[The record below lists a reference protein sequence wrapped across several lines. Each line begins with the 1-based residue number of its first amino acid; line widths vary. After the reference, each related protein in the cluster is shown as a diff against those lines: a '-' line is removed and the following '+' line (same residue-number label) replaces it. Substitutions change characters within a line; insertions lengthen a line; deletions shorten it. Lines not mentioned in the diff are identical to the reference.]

1 MKITEIKVSRKNS
14 PLTRPLRISLGTI
27 THSTSIVAEVMT
39 DEGIWGIGEGAASAF
54 VTGETMDGAQA
65 ALKMLEE
72 ALLGVDPTDL
82 EKVHCIMDRTL
93 AHAPVA
99 KAAVDIA
106 CFDLLGKKAGMPVY
120 RLLGGHEDHLETDMT
135 IGIQE
140 PEEMARLAKE
150 HVGEGFRILKTK
162 VGTGKEQDL
171 KRIRLIREAV
181 GKDIK
186 IRLDANQAWTPKEAV
201 HMLEC
206 LEEYQIE
213 LVEQPVPHY
222 DIDGL
227 EYVTSHSRIPVMSD
241 ESVFDSHDAFR
252 LVQRHAVDYVN
263 IKLMKCGG
271 LWEAI
276 RINAVCEAA
285 GVECMLGCM
294 AEETN
299 IGATAAASLGAALKN
314 ITRADI
320 DCQFSIADFPVQG
333 GMRWGKGGLLSLP
346 CEPGFG
352 FL

>member
-1 MKITEIKVSRKNS
+1 MVRLQFGGLRSVSMAIGRLRKLVAGGRRTGKNPGTVRNGKDCSEMKITEIKVSRKNS

-186 IRLDANQAWTPKEAV
+186 IRLDANQALQA
-201 HMLEC
+201 L
-206 LEEYQIE
+206 
-213 LVEQPVPHY
+213 
-222 DIDGL
+222 
-227 EYVTSHSRIPVMSD
+227 
-241 ESVFDSHDAFR
+241 
-252 LVQRHAVDYVN
+252 
-263 IKLMKCGG
+263 GG
-271 LWEAI
+271 
-276 RINAVCEAA
+276 V
-285 GVECMLGCM
+285 
-294 AEETN
+294 
-299 IGATAAASLGAALKN
+299 
-314 ITRADI
+314 
-320 DCQFSIADFPVQG
+320 
-333 GMRWGKGGLLSLP
+333 
-346 CEPGFG
+346 
-352 FL
+352 